1 LGNNYY
7 GFATQKDKPTIE
19 GTLRNI
25 FRSKIGGERIHI
37 TYASRTDKG
46 VHAIGQTITINLKD
60 MNVDELNAKLP
71 EDIAIWAYC
80 KAPKH
85 FDARRC
91 TIYRHYK
98 YIVFKKDLDLEKMK
112 NASKD
117 LLGIHNFKR
126 FCYKVK
132 GPVIR
137 RIYYI
142 KMEKIEEGYLAME
155 FIGSKFAR
163 GLIRNLV
170 DLLTRIGSGEISNL
184 SSIWEYNGPLCMAP
198 PENLYLIDAY
208 YPLKYTIS
216 DTGVEKVIK
225 ALKTMNNLKDFDEI
239 VILRKQM
246 LNDFWKVMNDVR
258 ELGLK
263 LHSTLH

>member
-1 LGNNYY
+1 
-7 GFATQKDKPTIE
+7 
-19 GTLRNI
+19 LRNI
-25 FRSKIGGERIHI
+25 FRNKIYGNRIHI

-46 VHAIGQTITINLKD
+46 VHAIGQTVTINVKD
-60 MNVDELNAKLP
+60 INVDEVNTELP

-80 KAPKH
+80 KAPKY

-98 YIVFKKDLDLEKMK
+98 YIVFKRDLDLEKMK

-126 FCYKVK
+126 FCYKIK

-142 KMEKIEEGYLAME
+142 KIDKIENGYLTLE

-170 DLLTRIGSGEISNL
+170 DLLTRIGSGEIKNL
-184 SSIWEYNGPLCMAP
+184 NSVWEYSGPLCMAP

-208 YPLKYTIS
+208 YPLKYMIS
-216 DTGVEKVIK
+216 DSGVEKVIK
-225 ALKTMNNLKDFDEI
+225 AIHMINEGESDERKILRKHMLKDF
-239 VILRKQM
+239 
-246 LNDFWKVMNDVR
+246 WKIMSDLR
-258 ELGLK
+258 ELSLK